1 MIQNTHITHT
11 THTTHTQHT
20 HTHTHTHLHTH
31 TLTLTHIHIA
41 SCLVPVADM
50 LNMAVAEDGN
60 NVVCDTNEASTH
72 FECSTTKPVAAGTQV
87 ISVH

>member
-11 THTTHTQHT
+11 YIHT
-20 HTHTHTHLHTH
+20 
-31 TLTLTHIHIA
+31 A